1 MSHPEHTVKSRVAA
15 ISILASAVMAAAKFV
30 VGIAI
35 GSLALISEALHSS
48 VDLVATVITWLVVR
62 VSGKPAD
69 KEHHY
74 GHGKLESLS
83 ALGVIAMLYVLAG
96 GILVESWSRLR
107 EGAIPPTLSAIP
119 FIVLLIDI
127 GVNFWRARALHRTAR
142 DTKSQALAADALHF
156 ASDVLGSLAVIA
168 GLALSGLGYA
178 WGDAAAAIGVA
189 VVISLLGLRLARST
203 VETLLDRAP
212 EGVSEKA
219 AAAIKAVPGV
229 VGVER
234 LRVRM
239 VGPTHFIDAIVQV
252 PRTFPIDR
260 VDEIKRKAQAAVTRA
275 LDDADLTFTAVPV
288 ARDNESVRER
298 IMVIARN
305 SGLAVHHV
313 TVHDLGGK
321 LTVSIDL
328 EVDGGMELTAAH
340 DIAQDLERNIRDEF
354 GEDVEVDTHIEP
366 LEPEL
371 PHGVDAAP
379 DRVETIRTALTRFA
393 ADSAI
398 HDIHSVRVRD
408 TDAGEIVNFHC
419 HAAPSMSVIEVH
431 ENVDEI
437 ERALRRAFPAVK
449 RVISHAEPPDAQSNP
464 ANAGR
469 VLVSD
474 SPRRCVARVIRRW
487 TRFIFINES
496 LTLDRPRKLDSNR
509 CDSEVAGGSAEL
521 GAEDFA
527 ISFPWGLK
535 AWRAHTRRARA
546 SNPIRSRDWRSR
558 SRNRPIIGS

>member
-1 MSHPEHTVKSRVAA
+1 MGHPVATAKSRVAA
-15 ISILASAVMAAAKFV
+15 ISIFASAGMATAKFV

-48 VDLVATVITWLVVR
+48 VDVIATVVTWMVVR
-62 VSGKPAD
+62 VSDLPAD

-96 GILVESWSRLR
+96 GILVESYNRLH
-107 EGAIPPTLSAIP
+107 EGAPPPALSAIP
-119 FIVLLIDI
+119 FIVLLLDI
-127 GVNFWRARALHRTAR
+127 AVNFWRARALQRAAHETR
-142 DTKSQALAADALHF
+142 SQALAADALHF
-156 ASDVLGSLAVIA
+156 GSDVLGSVAVII

-178 WGDAAAAIGVA
+178 WGDAAAAVGVA
-189 VVISLLGLRLARST
+189 IMIAMLGLRLARST
-203 VETLLDRAP
+203 VETLVDRAP
-212 EGVSEKA
+212 EGASEKA
-219 AAAIKAVPGV
+219 TAAIRAVPGV

-239 VGPTHFIDAIVQV
+239 VGSTHFIDAIVQV
-252 PRTFPIDR
+252 PRTYPIDR
-260 VDEIKRKAQAAVTRA
+260 VEEIKRKAQAAVAKT
-275 LDDADLTFTAVPV
+275 LEDADLTFTAVPV

-328 EVDGGMELTAAH
+328 EVDGDMALTAAH
-340 DIAQDLERNIRDEF
+340 DIAQGLERSIRDEF

-371 PHGVDAAP
+371 PHGTDAAP
-379 DRVETIRTALTRFA
+379 ARVETIRAALSRFA
-393 ADSAI
+393 TDGAI

-419 HAAPSMSVIEVH
+419 RAAPSMSVIKVH

-437 ERALRRAFPAVK
+437 ERALRRAFPTVK
-449 RVISHAEPPDAQSNP
+449 RVISHAEPPDA
-464 ANAGR
+464 
-469 VLVSD
+469 
-474 SPRRCVARVIRRW
+474 
-487 TRFIFINES
+487 
-496 LTLDRPRKLDSNR
+496 
-509 CDSEVAGGSAEL
+509 
-521 GAEDFA
+521 
-527 ISFPWGLK
+527 
-535 AWRAHTRRARA
+535 
-546 SNPIRSRDWRSR
+546 
-558 SRNRPIIGS
+558 